1 MTLLLLLFNI
11 YLIVYTIWIGKIYFL
26 AKMAFTMKAFYE
38 LDICNIFF
46 RACGSYIELQKKL
59 HKRTLF

>member
-1 MTLLLLLFNI
+1 MTLLLLLLNI

-38 LDICNIFF
+38 LEICNNFF
-46 RACGSYIELQKKL
+46 QGLRKL
-59 HKRTLF
+59 Y